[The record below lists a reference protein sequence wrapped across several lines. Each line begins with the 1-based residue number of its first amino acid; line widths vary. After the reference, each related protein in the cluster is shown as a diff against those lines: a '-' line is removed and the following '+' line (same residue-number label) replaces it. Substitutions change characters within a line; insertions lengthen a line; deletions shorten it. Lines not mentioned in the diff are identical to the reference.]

1 MKLTAVFLLVS
12 ATVAT
17 LVSGLTSN
25 TESDAPIVDLGYASY
40 QGSFDASTN
49 VTNFLGI
56 RYAAAPLGDLRFRAP
71 QPPANVPGVQQ
82 ANTEPPECFQAFM
95 GLSPTNPFAN
105 QTLGKRQLPHDQ
117 TEDCLFLNVAI
128 PGSTIPTGEL
138 PVIVWIHGGGYLS
151 GDASDYHGSELINAA
166 NGSVVVV
173 SIQYRLGVFGFLA
186 GEQVKENGALNAG
199 LLDQHFALQW
209 VNTHISKFGGLNSKV
224 TIWGESAGA
233 GSVLQQVIAQDGR
246 THPQLFR
253 AAMTSSTFLPEVVAQ
268 TNCTSSS
275 DTLSCLRSV
284 DANTLETVNT
294 DITLAGFFGLF
305 TFVPVVDG
313 EFITQRATEALKQGK
328 VNGRALLAVTNTNEG
343 VIFVNQ
349 TVNQN
354 TTFYAE
360 QLFPKFG
367 LEQAQET
374 ARQYAGL
381 GSQLNQTNLIHGES
395 IFICPTYYLLN
406 AFSGHS
412 FKGEFAVPPA
422 THGMDIQYY
431 FSTIQFPPTT
441 FENADFQKAFT
452 QSFLAFAI
460 SMDPNSKFD
469 PTNITPQWS
478 KYSAGNTE
486 MVFNSTEDGSAA
498 DIHTISTN
506 SGLLERC
513 SFWESVGQLTGQ

>member
-1 MKLTAVFLLVS
+1 MKLTVAFLLVS
-12 ATVAT
+12 ATLTT
-17 LVSGLTSN
+17 LASGVTSN

-40 QGSFDASTN
+40 QGSFDPSTN
-49 VTNFLGI
+49 VTNFLGV

-71 QPPANVPGVQQ
+71 QSPANVPGVQQ
-82 ANTEPPECFQAFM
+82 ANTEPPECFQASS
-95 GLSPTNPFAN
+95 GLSPTNPFSN
-105 QTLGKRQLPHDQ
+105 QTLAKRQGREQ

-128 PGSTIPTGEL
+128 PGSTIPTGEF
-138 PVIVWIHGGGYLS
+138 PVIVWIHGGGYLG
-151 GDASDYHGSELINAA
+151 GDASDFHGSDLINEAK
-166 NGSVVVV
+166 GGVVVV
-173 SIQYRLGVFGFLA
+173 TIQYRLGVFGFLA
-186 GEQVKENGALNAG
+186 GKQVKQNGALNAG

-233 GSVLQQVIAQDGR
+233 GSVLQQA
-246 THPQLFR
+246 LY
-253 AAMTSSTFLPEVVAQ
+253 SEVVAQ
-268 TNCTSSS
+268 TNCASSS
-275 DTLSCLRSV
+275 NPLNCLRSV
-284 DANTLETVNT
+284 DANTLEALNT
-294 DITLAGFFGLF
+294 NINSAGFFGLF

-328 VNGRALLAVTNTNEG
+328 VNGQALLAVTNTNEG
-343 VIFVNQ
+343 LIFVNQ
-349 TVNQN
+349 TANQN

-360 QLFPKFG
+360 QLFPNFG
-367 LEQAQET
+367 IQQDRET

-381 GSQLNQTNLIHGES
+381 GSQLNQINLIQGES

-406 AFSGHS
+406 AFSGRS

-422 THGMDIQYY
+422 THAMDIQYY
-431 FSTIQFPPTT
+431 FPTGFT
-441 FENADFQKAFT
+441 SSPFQNADFQKAFS

-460 SMDPNSKFD
+460 SLDPNSKFD
-469 PTNITPQWS
+469 RTNITPRWN

-486 MVFNSTEDGSAA
+486 MVFNSTNDGSAA

-506 SGLLERC
+506 RALLERC